1 MSAELKRLSIVSQ
14 RMKELNNQQI
24 KQSSKHQELD
34 ELNRILINN
43 PPQPSPNPSTSSL
56 LLKFRRFRSKSVP
69 GVSHSNYSIHQSFN
83 ILCET
88 PLCKPPTVTFTNY
101 S

>member
-1 MSAELKRLSIVSQ
+1 
-14 RMKELNNQQI
+14 MKELNNQQI

-34 ELNRILINN
+34 ELNQILTNN

-56 LLKFRRFRSKSVP
+56 LLKFRRLRSKSVP
-69 GVSHSNYSIHQSFN
+69 GVSYSDYSIHQSFD
-83 ILCET
+83 ILCQT
-88 PLCKPPTVTFTNY
+88 PLCKPPTVTLTNY